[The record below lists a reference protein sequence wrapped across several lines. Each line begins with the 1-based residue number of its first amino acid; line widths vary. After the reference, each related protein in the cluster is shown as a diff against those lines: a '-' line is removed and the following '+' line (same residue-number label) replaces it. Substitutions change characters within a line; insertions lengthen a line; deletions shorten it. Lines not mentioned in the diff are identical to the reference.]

1 MKTLRL
7 LQAVSVVFA
16 TFLPL
21 SAHAQKTDAPAS
33 AAPFQVSFWDS
44 AQVIDRERSI
54 HGVRLTLPYGSN
66 RDIHGLDVGIANHTS
81 GDVHGLQLSLGG
93 YVEGELKGLQY
104 NWLLAI
110 AKEDVSGAQTAFY
123 TSAGTL
129 RGAQLGLVNRV
140 VREAVGARL
149 ALVNVSETS
158 TFGAE
163 VGLVNY
169 ARSIKGLQLGVV
181 NVTDGLH
188 GVQLGLVNV
197 AKNGFLPVFV
207 IVNAAL

>member
-1 MKTLRL
+1 
-7 LQAVSVVFA
+7 VG
-16 TFLPL
+16 
-21 SAHAQKTDAPAS
+21 
-33 AAPFQVSFWDS
+33 AAPFQFSFWDS

-110 AKEDVSGAQTAFY
+110 AKKDVAGAQTAFY

-169 ARSIKGLQLGVV
+169 SRSMKGLQLGVV

-188 GVQLGLVNV
+188 GVQIGLVNV